1 MLKEVIFEV
10 MTNRVNEGHDRL
22 IQRNDALLSEE
33 RSAKYVRGPSREGLA
48 SRAMNAEIVR

>member
-1 MLKEVIFEV
+1 